1 MVGDGGCNSSR
12 DGRSRFAPT
21 RRRRRRRR
29 RTISRVAFEFSFRE
43 SARSAGDQLPATT
56 TPLPSSPPPPGRSR
70 CTRGISRRREG
81 SARRPTT
88 GADADDVDDG
98 GRGHR
103 PDDGRR
109 KGPADYYSSARREG
123 GVPQPGGNRRFRYY
137 PVVAARWPA
146 EDSAVWSSHRQSR
159 WRIPPG
165 DRRGPSRF
173 DGSTIATMIVTPP
186 PSSSSS
192 KFDAAACRSWGRWRP
207 WTIVMHGNTNSS
219 RS

>member
-1 MVGDGGCNSSR
+1 MGDGGCNSSR

-21 RRRRRRRR
+21 RRGR
-29 RTISRVAFEFSFRE
+29 RTISRVAFEFSFRG
-43 SARSAGDQLPATT
+43 SARSAGDPPPATT
-56 TPLPSSPPPPGRSR
+56 TPLPW
-70 CTRGISRRREG
+70 G

-88 GADADDVDDG
+88 GADADDADDG

-137 PVVAARWPA
+137 PVVVARWPA
-146 EDSAVWSSHRQSR
+146 EDSAVSSSHRLSR
-159 WRIPPG
+159 WRIPRG
-165 DRRGPSRF
+165 DRRGPSRL

-186 PSSSSS
+186 LPPSSPPSSSSSS